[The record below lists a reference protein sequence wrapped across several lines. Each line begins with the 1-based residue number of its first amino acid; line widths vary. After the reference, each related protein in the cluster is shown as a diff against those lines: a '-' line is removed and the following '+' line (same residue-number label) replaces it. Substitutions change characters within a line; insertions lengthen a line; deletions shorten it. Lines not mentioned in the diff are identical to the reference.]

1 MTPWVYVA
9 TTIVLTVYGQIVVK
23 WQVLKRGHL
32 PRTLHGKFDFFA
44 HLILN
49 PWVISV
55 LAGAFIAALSWMAAM
70 SQLELS
76 RAYPFVALS
85 FVLVLLLSGVFFGES
100 ITTAKVAGVALVV
113 AGLAVGASL

>member
-1 MTPWVYVA
+1 MAWIYVA
-9 TTIVLTVYGQIVVK
+9 ITIVLTVYGQIVVK

-32 PRTLHGKFDFFA
+32 PATLHGKVDFFT
-44 HLILN
+44 HLVLH
-49 PWVISV
+49 PWVISA
-55 LAGAFIAALSWMAAM
+55 LAGAFVAALSWMAAM
-70 SQLELS
+70 SKLELS

-85 FVLVLLLSGVFFGES
+85 FVAVLLLSGVFFDET